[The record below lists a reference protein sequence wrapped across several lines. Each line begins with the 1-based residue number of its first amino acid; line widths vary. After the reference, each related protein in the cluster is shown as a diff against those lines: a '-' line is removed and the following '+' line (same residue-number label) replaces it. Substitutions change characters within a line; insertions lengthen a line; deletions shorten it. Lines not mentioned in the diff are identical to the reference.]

1 MNYRRINLDIIPSL
15 HFGKLDVLLS
25 LEDKRE
31 RQHQLISATA
41 LTMLDHEEIGLVVK
55 LDNGENV
62 EVVSNLID
70 LEGDYVELKG
80 GYTIPLR
87 AILKVAM

>member
-1 MNYRRINLDIIPSL
+1 MNYRRINLDVIPSL
-15 HFGKLDVLLS
+15 HFSKLDVLLS

-41 LTMLDHEEIGLVVK
+41 LTMLDHEEVGLVVK

-70 LEGDYVELKG
+70 LEGDFVELKG
-80 GYTIPLR
+80 GFTIPLR
-87 AILKVAM
+87 AILKVEM

>member
-1 MNYRRINLDIIPSL
+1 MNYRKINPDSIPFL
-15 HFGKLDVLLS
+15 HFAKSDVLPS
-25 LEDKRE
+25 PEDKRE
-31 RQHQLISATA
+31 RQHQLASATA

-55 LDNGENV
+55 LDDGENV
-62 EVVSNLID
+62 EVVSSLID

-87 AILKVAM
+87 AILKVEM

>member
-15 HFGKLDVLLS
+15 HFSKLDVLLS